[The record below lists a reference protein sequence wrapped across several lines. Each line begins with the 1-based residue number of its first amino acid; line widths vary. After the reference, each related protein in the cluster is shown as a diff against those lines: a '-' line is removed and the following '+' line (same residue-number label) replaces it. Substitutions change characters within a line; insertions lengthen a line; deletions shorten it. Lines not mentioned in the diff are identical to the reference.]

1 MTGSRLL
8 GSLRAAA
15 MSVLNSKVLVLNR
28 SYLPVHITSVRRA
41 LSLLYQDVAHAVDQ
55 EYRTFDFASWSAL
68 GPGAEA
74 IGLVNAA
81 IQVPRVILLRSY
93 DRMPRRHVRF
103 SRFNVFLRDQNRCQ
117 YCGRQLPR
125 AELNLDHVVPRSHG
139 GASVWENVVCSCHR
153 CNRVKGGRTP
163 SEAGM
168 RLLREPF
175 RPQWTPSM
183 AEAYRQRRHDAWMP
197 FLSGMGHVS
206 FEAGRAN

>member
-1 MTGSRLL
+1 MTAGGLV

-41 LSLLYQDVAHAVDQ
+41 LSLLYQDVAHAVDR
-55 EYRTFDFASWSAL
+55 EYRTFDFATWSAL
-68 GPGAEA
+68 GPGVEA

-117 YCGRQLPR
+117 YCARQFPR
-125 AELNLDHVVPRSHG
+125 AELNLDHVLPRSRG
-139 GASVWENVVCSCHR
+139 GASIWENVVCSCHR

-163 SEAGM
+163 NEAGM

-175 RPQWTPSM
+175 RPQWTPFM

-197 FLSGMGHVS
+197 FLSGVGQVA
-206 FEAGRAN
+206 FEAGQAN